1 MQHLGFIMRDLYH
14 VMLYMLYDL
23 SLSIYIDACLL
34 CVAASILY
42 YIYVCIYICI
52 YVYIYIIFIYL

>member
-23 SLSIYIDACLL
+23 SLYIYIDACLL
-34 CVAASILY
+34 CVAASILHVYIY
-42 YIYVCIYICI
+42 YIYL
-52 YVYIYIIFIYL
+52 FIYL

>member
-1 MQHLGFIMRDLYH
+1 MQHLGFIMGDLYH

-42 YIYVCIYICI
+42 YIYICIYI
-52 YVYIYIIFIYL
+52 YYIYICLFIYL

>member
-42 YIYVCIYICI
+42 YIYV
-52 YVYIYIIFIYL
+52 YIYMYILYIYLFIYN

>member
-42 YIYVCIYICI
+42 YIYILYIYLFI
-52 YVYIYIIFIYL
+52 YV